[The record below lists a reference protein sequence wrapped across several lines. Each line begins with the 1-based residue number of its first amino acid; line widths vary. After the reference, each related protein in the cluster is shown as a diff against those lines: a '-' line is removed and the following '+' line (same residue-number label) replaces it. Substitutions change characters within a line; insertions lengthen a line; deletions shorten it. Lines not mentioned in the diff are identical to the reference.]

1 MRVFLYLFCRLNV
14 EKHKENLQHYFS
26 TITGDIQMNI
36 RIGFSVVFA
45 LLIAVLIW
53 CAIKSFRSHKKIGM
67 SVGQLNLSLIPP
79 MIGNLMIIVSDA
91 RNVSIAGYY
100 IYFLG
105 MDLIMLTLG
114 RFAWEYCRGIFKG
127 RSQPI
132 IMYILP
138 ALDAVQLLLNPFFG
152 HAFDVELIEVQN
164 APYYRLLP
172 FWGQNIHSIVD
183 YAIFISVIFFFLIAA
198 VRTAKIYRERFSVIL
213 IALMIIGLWQTF
225 YIFSRTPVDRSMI
238 GYGVFGILVYY
249 LSIHYRPLRLLD
261 KMLSNIAAGMT
272 EALFVYGPLG
282 RCIWANETGLRLL
295 NLNNNDLEEVPSR
308 LKALFG
314 QRKFT
319 NKDWSDNRVV
329 GTGDNARYYYIE
341 NHFVSEDSKHLAGS
355 YLIIRDNTEEQLKI
369 QRDIYNSTHDGM
381 TKLYTKQYL
390 FERIKKKLN
399 DEKDTGFTAIFIDVK
414 NFKIVNDVFGSDFGD
429 KSLKQIADWM
439 RKTMN
444 DDCLFGRLAGDT
456 FGALMPTEQFS
467 AMKDE
472 FEKDLNCFI
481 VSEGNIEHRL
491 LIHLGVYEVTDRETD
506 VSVMFD
512 RAHLALST
520 ITDNYKL
527 HIAAYDNKLREKVLW
542 DQKITANLAEAIK
555 TRQIRPYLQPITD
568 RSGRVVGAEALA
580 RWIHPQQ
587 GFMSPAMFIPLL
599 EKNGLIVE
607 VDKHIWRCACE
618 ILSDWK
624 KQNKDL
630 FISVNISPKDFYY
643 IDVVSEIIGLAEEYG
658 LEPEKLRIEIT
669 ETVMMTD
676 AAEKFRM
683 MDMLRQKGFIVEMD
697 DFGSGYSSLNLL
709 KDMPV
714 DVLKL
719 DMKFLSGSNSAV
731 RAKTIVRNIIRLSE
745 ELNIVSLTE
754 GVETLQQ
761 YDQLSAM
768 GCMLFQG
775 YYFAKPM
782 PREDFESF
790 TAQHNG
796 K

>member
-295 NLNNNDLEEVPSR
+295 NLNNNDLEEVPSH